1 MEAAEAVARVED
13 WLRAVHGPDQRTVR
27 VDTDKVRRVPEGWS
41 VPYNAVAFL
50 DGGDAG
56 KEIFPPPNMVVREPD
71 GQVRQAAPHPGGL
84 SIPARWPGQEHW
96 KELVDQEFRDSGLS
110 HLGVPLAAIG
120 GWRQVLPDGTDG
132 TEQRENPDYRPGPVR
147 LGRERPRNA
156 LEYLLAFHDAGWLDR
171 ERFLIG
177 LVSTEV
183 FIPIGEND
191 RVPRTAYDQREHR
204 LLSYSDP
211 RHLPEHAH
219 RWWHVDLATLM
230 KQEPAPNLN
239 LDGGPQYRQQVSA
252 AELTAVLATY
262 PRYRQPVDKKIT
274 GLAASEELRT
284 FAAEAAAKI
293 ALPTPVSPPMHAVD
307 WARRNG
313 YELTDEEIRLTVL
326 GRTWR
331 ERLRLDD
338 GARWPV
344 DLESNGLQPGYGDG
358 GEAAPRLNTFGK
370 YFDKGN
376 PGFKHGWHRVTG
388 AFAGFALGEALG
400 IHGRL
405 GEDVPLGPLTQ
416 QLLFL
421 TEGIIR
427 SPHREDPQQEGQ
439 FTVAAARGLLR
450 WLHTRGEPVPGEVDG
465 WLVRVPELRAVTEP
479 DAGELAAVR
488 ELARENPGTGSGA
501 GALLAAL
508 PAALT
513 NGYAGEGITGGVAEA
528 ARRLAGLT
536 HGSEPDLEAAA
547 FLATLFDQL
556 LTSNKVC
563 PPVTAARGLCA
574 DDAWPGLRRT
584 VDGALMRLEPQS
596 KIPFVPKPSDF
607 GSGTDSDTV
616 LAQALSAVTG
626 HENYPEQALRRSIDH
641 GGRRPLTGALAGA
654 LIGARV
660 GLPGLP
666 WLSSLR
672 SRYLVENLASD
683 AFWHFDQFSPVFEST
698 SGWARRYPR
707 S

>member
-41 VPYNAVAFL
+41 VPYNAVAYL

-84 SIPARWPGQEHW
+84 SIPARYPGREHW
-96 KELVDQEFRDSGLS
+96 KEIVDREFRDSGLS
-110 HLGVPLAAIG
+110 HLGVPLAAVG
-120 GWRQVLPDGTDG
+120 GWQQVLPDGSDG
-132 TEQRENPDYRPGPVR
+132 DEERENPDYLPGPLR
-147 LGRERPRNA
+147 LGRERPRNP

-183 FIPIGEND
+183 FIPIADND

-204 LLSYSDP
+204 LLTYSDP

-230 KQEPAPNLN
+230 KLDPAPNLN
-239 LDGGPQYRQQVSA
+239 LDGGPQYRQQVTG
-252 AELTAVLATY
+252 AELTAILATY
-262 PRYRQPVDKKIT
+262 PRFKQTVDKKLT
-274 GLAASEELRT
+274 GLAASQEIKT

-293 ALPTPVSPPMHAVD
+293 ALPTPVSPPTHAVD

-313 YELTDEEIRLTVL
+313 YDLTDEEIRLTVL

-331 ERLRLDD
+331 ERVRLDD
-338 GARWPV
+338 GGRWPV
-344 DLESNGLQPGYGDG
+344 DLASNGLQPGYGDN
-358 GEAAPRLNTFGK
+358 GEAVPRLNTFGK
-370 YFDKGN
+370 YFEQGN
-376 PGFKHGWHRVTG
+376 PGFKHGWHRITG
-388 AFAGFALGEALG
+388 AYAGFAVGEALG
-400 IHGRL
+400 IHGTL

-427 SPHREDPQQEGQ
+427 SPHREDPEQEGQ
-439 FTVAAARGLLR
+439 FAVAAARGLLR
-450 WLHTRGEPVPGEVDG
+450 WLHTQGEPVPGPVDG
-465 WLVRVPELRAVTEP
+465 WLAQVPELRTKTEP
-479 DAGELAAVR
+479 DAGELAALR
-488 ELARENPGTGSGA
+488 DLAQERPGTAKGP
-501 GALLAAL
+501 GALLVAL

-513 NGYAGEGITGGVAEA
+513 NGYAGEGITGGVAGA
-528 ARRLAGLT
+528 ARQLAALT
-536 HGSEPDLEAAA
+536 HGSEFDIEAAA
-547 FLATLFDQL
+547 FLATLFDRL
-556 LTSNKVC
+556 LTKDKVC
-563 PPVTAARGLCA
+563 PPVTSARALFTGNSWDALRHAVNRGLMTM
-574 DDAWPGLRRT
+574 DAT
-584 VDGALMRLEPQS
+584 S
-596 KIPFVPKPSDF
+596 KIPLLPKPSGF
-607 GSGTDSDTV
+607 GPGTDTATV
-616 LAQALSAVTG
+616 LSEVLSAVSG
-626 HENYPEQALRRSIDH
+626 YENYPDLALHRSVTHD
-641 GGRRPLTGALAGA
+641 GRRPLTGALAGA

-666 WLSSLR
+666 WVSRLR
-672 SRYLVENLASD
+672 SRYLVEHLASD
-683 AFWHFDQFSPVFEST
+683 AFWHFDQYSPVFEST